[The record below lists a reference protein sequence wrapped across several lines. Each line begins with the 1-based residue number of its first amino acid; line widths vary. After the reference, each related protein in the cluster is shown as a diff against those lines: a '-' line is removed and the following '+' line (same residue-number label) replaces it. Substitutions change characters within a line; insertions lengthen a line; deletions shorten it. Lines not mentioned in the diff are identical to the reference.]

1 MSDLIR
7 IPYTLPTM
15 ADFRAAVARRERELA
30 EMQKDPAVRAAV
42 DAARAEATKM
52 ARLLKEE
59 FGARRVRLFGSL
71 ARGDATKES
80 DIDLAV
86 EGIDPGSFFRASA
99 RAALLTQRRVD
110 IIDVADAS
118 PLLRLRIDQDGV
130 DLP

>member
-1 MSDLIR
+1 
-7 IPYTLPTM
+7 M
-15 ADFRAAVARRERELA
+15 ADFRAAVARREREIA
-30 EMQKDPAVRAAV
+30 EKQKDPAFRATV
-42 DAARAEATKM
+42 DAALADASRM
-52 ARLLKEE
+52 ARCLKED

-71 ARGDATKES
+71 ARADSMEGS

-86 EGIDPGSFFRASA
+86 EGIEPGEFFHASA

-118 PLLRLRIDQDGV
+118 PLLKLRIDQDGI